1 MVPPLHPANSRG
13 FKNVKILALETSL
26 RQGSAATLTASGDQA
41 KVMQQALLASA
52 QRTAQSLL
60 PTLQSLCAASGW
72 KPPEIE
78 LIAVTTG
85 PGSFTGLR
93 IGVTTAKSLA
103 YAIGAHLV
111 GVHTLATIAANFP
124 TATGRGWTVLDAQR
138 EELYASCFERPT
150 VSQLVREPETRIL
163 SIENWLAQ
171 LQPGDTVSGP
181 PLVKLIDRLPQGVIL
196 ADPKHWQPRAEMVG
210 HLGYEAFQQGLTTD
224 PMQLVPNY
232 YRKSAAEEKAAE
244 R

>member
-1 MVPPLHPANSRG
+1 MVPPSIQQSPAVS
-13 FKNVKILALETSL
+13 KNVKILALETSL
-26 RQGSAATLTASGDQA
+26 RQGSVATLTASDDQA
-41 KVMQQALLASA
+41 TVIQQALLASDR
-52 QRTAQSLL
+52 RTAQSLL

-72 KPPEIE
+72 KPLEIG

-138 EELYASCFERPT
+138 EEFYASCFERPT
-150 VSQLVREPETRIL
+150 VSQLVQEPETRIL
-163 SIENWLAQ
+163 SIDEWLAQ

-181 PLVKLIDRLPQGVIL
+181 PLVKLVDRLPQGVIL
-196 ADPKHWQPRAEMVG
+196 ADPKYWQPSAEMVG

-232 YRKSAAEEKAAE
+232 YRKSAAEEKAAG